1 MGGVGAQALRA
12 MSTRWVLHV
21 DLDQFQAAVEV
32 RRNPDLA
39 GLPVI
44 VGGNGDPSEPRKV
57 VTCASYP
64 AREFGVHAGM
74 PLRTAARKCPDA
86 TFLPLDTDA
95 YDEASEEVMGLL
107 RDFGHPVEVWGWDE
121 AYVGADVDDPVH
133 LAEQIREVVA
143 AGTGL
148 SCSVGISDNK
158 QRAKVA
164 TGFGKP
170 AGIYALTED
179 NWMAVMGDREV
190 DALWGVGPKTA
201 KKLAGMGIT
210 TVADLASTDAQLLT
224 STFGPTTGLWI
235 LLLAKGGGDTDV
247 SAEPWVP
254 RSRSHV
260 ITFPRDLTDRA
271 EIDSAVVE
279 LANQTLE
286 EIVGQGRVVTRVAVT
301 VRTKTFFTR
310 TKIRKLP
317 SVSTDAETITRTALE
332 LLGQFELDRPVRLL
346 GVRLELAP
354 PDGEHPRRAFRSAG
368 RRRDPVLGFRR
379 ALATVQRF
387 QNVSTVRTARA
398 TRPRRWPQ
406 RAREEDVDLPHRQAV
421 GPPHRSLQQ
430 VQRPDVGRRVN
441 QESITAHAPKDPVR
455 DVFG

>member
-1 MGGVGAQALRA
+1 VGELGAQALRQL
-12 MSTRWVLHV
+12 SNWILHV

-32 RRNPDLA
+32 RRNP
-39 GLPVI
+39 
-44 VGGNGDPSEPRKV
+44 KV

-86 TFLPLDTDA
+86 VFLPLDTQA
-95 YDEASEEVMGLL
+95 YDEASEEVMTLL

-121 AYVGADVDDPVH
+121 AYVGAELDDSDDPIK
-133 LAEQIREVVA
+133 LAQQIREVVA

-170 AGIYALTED
+170 AGIYALTD
-179 NWMAVMGDREV
+179 SNWMAVMGDRTV

-201 KKLAGMGIT
+201 KKLAGLGIT
-210 TVADLASTDAQLLT
+210 TVADMAATDATLLT

-235 LLLAKGGGDTDV
+235 LLLAKGGGDTNV
-247 SAEPWVP
+247 SAEPWVA

-260 ITFPRDLTDRA
+260 VTFPEDLTERA
-271 EIDSAVVE
+271 EIDAAVVD
-279 LANQTLE
+279 LARQTLA
-286 EIVGQGRVVTRVAVT
+286 EIVTQGRVVTRVAVT

-317 SVSTDAETITRTALE
+317 TAGNDGDLITETALQ
-332 LLGQFELDRPVRLL
+332 LLDQFELDRPVRLL

-354 PDGEHPRRAFRSAG
+354 PPGG
-368 RRRDPVLGFRR
+368 Y
-379 ALATVQRF
+379 
-387 QNVSTVRTARA
+387 
-398 TRPRRWPQ
+398 
-406 RAREEDVDLPHRQAV
+406 
-421 GPPHRSLQQ
+421 
-430 VQRPDVGRRVN
+430 
-441 QESITAHAPKDPVR
+441 
-455 DVFG
+455 

>member
-1 MGGVGAQALRA
+1 MGDLGAQGLRHLTP
-12 MSTRWVLHV
+12 MSPRWVLHV

-32 RRNPDLA
+32 RRNPELA

-44 VGGNGDPSEPRKV
+44 VGGNGDPNEPRKV

-64 AREFGVHAGM
+64 ARAFGVHAGM

-121 AYVGADVDDPVH
+121 AYVGADESTDPFQ

-170 AGIYALTED
+170 AGIFSLTED

-210 TVADLASTDAQLLT
+210 TVADLAATDAQLLT

-235 LLLAKGGGDTDV
+235 LLLAKGGGDTEV
-247 SAEPWVP
+247 SAQPWVP

-260 ITFPRDLTDRA
+260 ITFPEDLTDPA
-271 EIDSAVVE
+271 EIDSAVVK
-279 LANQTLE
+279 LAKTTLA
-286 EIVGQGRVVTRVAVT
+286 EIIDQGRVVTRVAVT

-310 TKIRKLP
+310 TKIRKLA
-317 SVSTDAETITRTALE
+317 SAGNDEQTIVATALD
-332 LLGQFELDRPVRLL
+332 LLHQFELDRPIRLL
-346 GVRLELAP
+346 GVRLELAAP
-354 PDGEHPRRAFRSAG
+354 AG
-368 RRRDPVLGFRR
+368 GY
-379 ALATVQRF
+379 
-387 QNVSTVRTARA
+387 
-398 TRPRRWPQ
+398 
-406 RAREEDVDLPHRQAV
+406 
-421 GPPHRSLQQ
+421 
-430 VQRPDVGRRVN
+430 
-441 QESITAHAPKDPVR
+441 
-455 DVFG
+455 